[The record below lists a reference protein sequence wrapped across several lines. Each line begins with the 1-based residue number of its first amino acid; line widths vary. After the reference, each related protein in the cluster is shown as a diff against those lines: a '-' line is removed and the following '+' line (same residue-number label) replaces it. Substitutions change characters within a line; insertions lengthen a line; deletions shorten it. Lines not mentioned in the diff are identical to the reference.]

1 MEQQLNVVVESVRVF
16 MQELGAF
23 LPKLIGAI
31 LILVIGWLIAKVLQY
46 VVVRALKAVRFNVL
60 TETAG
65 LDDFLKRGGVRKNTI
80 EVLGILVYWLV
91 ILVTLLATFNSLG
104 LTVVSE
110 LFSRVTQFV
119 PNVIVAVLILT
130 IGLYVAR
137 FVSDSITTYTRNV
150 GMQDAELI
158 GRLTHYAI
166 AIFVVVIALGQMEI
180 APGILYPAFLIFFG
194 GIVLALALAFG
205 LGGQVWASNQIDKF
219 SKRNSKK

>member
-1 MEQQLNVVVESVRVF
+1 MEQATVVLESVRTF
-16 MQELGAF
+16 MMKLGEF

-31 LILVIGWLIAKVLQY
+31 LILVIGWLFAKLLQY
-46 VVVRALKAVRFNVL
+46 VVVRGLKLIRFNVV
-60 TETAG
+60 TEKAG
-65 LDDFLKRGGVRKNTI
+65 LDEFLKKGGVRKNTI
-80 EVLGILVYWLV
+80 EVLGLLVYWLV

-137 FVSDSITTYTRNV
+137 FVADSITAYTRNV
-150 GMQDAELI
+150 GMQDAEMI

-166 AIFVVVIALGQMEI
+166 AIFVIVIALGQMEI
-180 APGILYPAFLIFFG
+180 APGILYPAFLILFG
-194 GIVLALALAFG
+194 GMIFALSLAFG
-205 LGGQVWASNQIDKF
+205 LGGQGWAATQIEKF